1 MTLLETFEFLSYVV
15 TVIGLPFAI
24 IVFIMEQ
31 RKERD
36 NEEEEIYQRLSDE
49 YREFLKLVL
58 DNADLQ
64 LLRQE
69 GVRHELTEEQKER
82 RLAIFGIL
90 ISLFERAYLL
100 VYEEDMDKKAR
111 RLWQSWEDYMIEWVR
126 RAEFRDALPNLLE
139 GEDEE
144 FTRYIRMLA
153 EKRRWNTSP
162 SQSPERSRPSDAKA
176 EPLVS
181 HAASCLSKSA
191 ETKPRNT
198 RPVRCPHQRLFC
210 ILNSGFSNSSTHHS
224 IRSFG
229 STSGNSSSLPAADTT
244 S

>member
-24 IVFIMEQ
+24 AVFILEQ

-58 DNADLQ
+58 DNSDLQ
-64 LLRQE
+64 LLRRE
-69 GVRHELTEEQKER
+69 GVAKDLTEEQKER

-111 RLWQSWEDYMIEWVR
+111 RLWQSWEDYMIEWIR
-126 RAEFRDALPNLLE
+126 RTEFREALPSLLE

-144 FTRYIRMLA
+144 FTQYIRTLA
-153 EKRRWNTSP
+153 EK
-162 SQSPERSRPSDAKA
+162 KA
-176 EPLVS
+176 
-181 HAASCLSKSA
+181 
-191 ETKPRNT
+191 
-198 RPVRCPHQRLFC
+198 
-210 ILNSGFSNSSTHHS
+210 
-224 IRSFG
+224 
-229 STSGNSSSLPAADTT
+229 
-244 S
+244 